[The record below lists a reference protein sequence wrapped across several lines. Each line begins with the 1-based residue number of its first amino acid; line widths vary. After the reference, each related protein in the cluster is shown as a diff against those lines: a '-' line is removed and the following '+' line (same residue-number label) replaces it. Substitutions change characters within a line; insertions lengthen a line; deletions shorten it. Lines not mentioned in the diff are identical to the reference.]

1 MTSEVP
7 RRDRPV
13 RIRLTGPQYDLI
25 REAQYIDSA
34 SDWDKVTLSEWIRR
48 ILIQESER
56 IVEDYAENV
65 LGGKERWPYRCIRE
79 SPPKG

>member
-1 MTSEVP
+1 MTSELP

-13 RIRLTGPQYDLI
+13 TIRLTGPQYNLI

-56 IVEDYAENV
+56 IVEDYARACWEVKSDAKV
-65 LGGKERWPYRCIRE
+65 LL
-79 SPPKG
+79 SPPKTGL

>member
-1 MTSEVP
+1 MTSEVL

-13 RIRLTGPQYDLI
+13 TIRLTGPQYELI

-65 LGGKERWPYRCIRE
+65 LGEKQ
-79 SPPKG
+79 